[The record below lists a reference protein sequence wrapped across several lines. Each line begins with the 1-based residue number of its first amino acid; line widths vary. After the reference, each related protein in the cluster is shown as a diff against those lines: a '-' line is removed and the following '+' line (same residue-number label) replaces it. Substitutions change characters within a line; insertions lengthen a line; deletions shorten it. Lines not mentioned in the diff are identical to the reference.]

1 MKAFRAW
8 HVVILVWVAL
18 DLGTPHVPGVFS
30 VQHGDF
36 FMDGVMRALAGDA
49 AGKCVRNPPRGP
61 ITALEG
67 RAFALDSARA
77 VVRDA
82 RRPSDRHQHPRHPLH
97 AAAVLSPLD
106 AEDH

>member
-1 MKAFRAW
+1 MKTVRAW
-8 HVVILVWVAL
+8 HVLILVWVAL

-49 AGKCVRNPPRGP
+49 PGKCVRDAPRAS
-61 ITALEG
+61 ITG
-67 RAFALDSARA
+67 LDGSACAPATARA
-77 VVRDA
+77 VARDA
-82 RRPSDRHQHPRHPLH
+82 RRPYDRQHPRHPLH
-97 AAAVLSPLD
+97 AAAVLGPLD